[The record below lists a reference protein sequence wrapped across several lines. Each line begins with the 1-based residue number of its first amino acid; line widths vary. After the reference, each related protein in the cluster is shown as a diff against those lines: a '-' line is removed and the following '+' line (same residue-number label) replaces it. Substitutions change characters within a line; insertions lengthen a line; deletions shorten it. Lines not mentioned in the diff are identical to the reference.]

1 VNGAS
6 LSFSATSAIVINVG
20 SIGSGTAASVA
31 AAANKAYVVTD
42 ASFEHVTFMG
52 QDSSGNTE
60 FWFFGSTAGVQNGI
74 IPGSSLT
81 NTADTN
87 LNHQVDANEITHI
100 ATVLGVAPG
109 SFVAADLA

>member
-1 VNGAS
+1 M
-6 LSFSATSAIVINVG
+6 
-20 SIGSGTAASVA
+20 
-31 AAANKAYVVTD
+31 VTD